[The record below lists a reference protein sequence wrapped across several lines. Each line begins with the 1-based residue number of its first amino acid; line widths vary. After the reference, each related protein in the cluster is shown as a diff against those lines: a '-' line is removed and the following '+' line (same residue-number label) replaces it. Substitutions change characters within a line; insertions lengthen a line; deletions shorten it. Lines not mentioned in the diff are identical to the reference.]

1 VRRILIGVLLAVV
14 AGVLTA
20 PTSAGASSAQS
31 ATGEFLVLYK
41 AGVSPAAARAAIRAA
56 GGTIVRENTA
66 VGLATV
72 RASAADFK
80 QTAARQGAIA
90 GVAGNRP
97 IGFSPKGGGA
107 KVKRDAV
114 ETEGRGARGVA
125 AKRPSAA
132 PTADPLAGLQW
143 DMAQIDA
150 TTGGSYKV
158 ERGDRRVRVG
168 IMDTGVDGTHPD
180 IAPNFSSRLSRN
192 FTVDIPV
199 DANGNPV
206 DGPCQDEPDRSCE
219 DPANVDENGHGT
231 HVASIIGSPLNGLGV
246 AGVAPN
252 VTLVNIRAGQ
262 DSGYFFLQPTVDALT
277 YAGDTGL
284 DVVNMSFYI
293 DPWLFNCTANPADS
307 PENQA
312 EQRTVIAATQ
322 RALRYAWNRNVT
334 LVAAA
339 GNQGIDY
346 TKPSVDASSPD
357 FADVPGE
364 EPYPREIDPADCL
377 SLPAQGKHVIAT
389 SATGISTRKAY
400 YSSYG
405 YRYVD
410 VSAPGGDV
418 YDTPDNTRDV
428 TRAVLAAAP
437 EAVLRAANLI
447 GPGGE
452 PLSPAVVRD
461 CQKGVCAYYQYLQGT
476 SMASP
481 HAVGVAALIVSRYGS
496 SRGGG
501 YGLSPRITEGVLRL
515 TATRHPCPEPRD
527 FTYVRHLPT
536 GETVTATHTCE
547 GPAHNNG
554 FYGNGIVNALRAV
567 RPLGH

>member
-1 VRRILIGVLLAVV
+1 VRRILIGVLVAVV
-14 AGVLTA
+14 AGVLAA
-20 PTSAGASSAQS
+20 PTSAGAASAQS
-31 ATGEFLVLYK
+31 TTREFLVLYK
-41 AGVSPAAARAAIRAA
+41 AGASPAAARAAIKAA
-56 GGTIVRENTA
+56 GGTVVRENTA

-72 RASAADFK
+72 RTSAAGFK
-80 QTAARQGAIA
+80 QAVARQSAIA
-90 GVAGNRP
+90 GVAGNRA
-97 IGFSPKGGGA
+97 IGVSPKGGSVKA
-107 KVKRDAV
+107 KKDAV
-114 ETEGRGARGVA
+114 ETEARGARGVA
-125 AKRPSAA
+125 KRAKHA
-132 PTADPLAGLQW
+132 PNADPLAGLQW

-150 TTGGSYKV
+150 TTDGSYRV

-168 IMDTGVDGTHPD
+168 IMDTGVDGAHPD
-180 IAPNFSSRLSRN
+180 IARNFSDRLSRN

-199 DANGNPV
+199 DANGAPI
-206 DGPCQDEPDRSCE
+206 DGPCEEEPDQSCT

-277 YAGDTGL
+277 YAADAGL
-284 DVVNMSFYI
+284 DVVNMSFYT

-312 EQRTVIAATQ
+312 EQRTIIAATQ
-322 RALRYAWNRNVT
+322 RALRYAWNGNVT

-339 GNQGIDY
+339 GNQAIDY
-346 TKPSVDASSPD
+346 TKPSVDESSPD

-364 EPYPREIDPADCL
+364 APYSRNIDPADCI
-377 SLPAQGKHVIAT
+377 SLPAQGKHVIAV
-389 SATGISTRKAY
+389 SATGPSTRKSY

-410 VSAPGGDV
+410 VSAPGGDY
-418 YDTPDNTRDV
+418 YDNPANTRDV
-428 TRAVLAAAP
+428 TRGVLAAAP
-437 EAVLRAANLI
+437 EAVLREAELI
-447 GPGGE
+447 DPETGE
-452 PLSPAVVRD
+452 PLSPSVVRD
-461 CQKGVCAYYQYLQGT
+461 CRKGVCAYYQYLQGT

-501 YGLSPRITEGVLRL
+501 YRLDPRVTEGVLRL
-515 TATRHPCPEPRD
+515 TATRHACPEPRA

-536 GETVTATHTCE
+536 GETVTDTHVCE
-547 GPAHNNG
+547 GPRHNNG

-567 RPLGH
+567 RPLG